1 MNSDGWLCV
10 ARYLTVRELCA
21 LMQVNREWFFMW
33 VTDRM
38 WGYQKHRVVSE
49 FPALQALFETHAND
63 AAEHIARRS
72 MKSNGNK
79 KRKTAWIMPRRGI
92 WYVFKRWLS
101 MGFNMGGF
109 RRAFKSEDLKPLAI
123 AAIRAHLPNHEN
135 ICVVTEAPL
144 FPKFRND
151 RQLLFYYKPFGLVRF
166 TFSLKSPYLSI
177 LFGLEKAFV
186 TGIDIYNY
194 FKGWQSFVL
203 QTRFIP
209 LWLPSFE
216 LDTK

>member
-1 MNSDGWLCV
+1 
-10 ARYLTVRELCA
+10 
-21 LMQVNREWFFMW
+21 
-33 VTDRM
+33 M
-38 WGYQKHRVVSE
+38 WGYQKHRAEGAFGVVSE

-135 ICVVTEAPL
+135 IGVVTEAPL

-151 RQLLFYYKPFGLVRF
+151 RQLLFYYKPVGVLRF
-166 TFSLKSPYLSI
+166 SFSLKSI
-177 LFGLEKAFV
+177 LYGAQKAFV
-186 TGIDIYNY
+186 TGINIYNY

-209 LWLPSFE
+209 FWLPSFE
-216 LDTK
+216 WDTK